1 MAAAT
6 AMLPPAA
13 EAADRLGPGF
23 SCRSR
28 LVVDELFGQLPSYF
42 DPEQAGQL
50 AVVFEWRIGHGSG
63 PPDRYQLVVEAGRCR
78 VDKNGSAKP
87 QAVLS
92 ADWLDFM
99 RLMLGDVT
107 ATKLFLR
114 GRLKIEGNVLLA
126 SRLKGLFC
134 TPTPVTEDLPAG

>member
-1 MAAAT
+1 MAAA
-6 AMLPPAA
+6 AIPLPPAA

-23 SCRSR
+23 SSRSR
-28 LVVDELFGQLPSYF
+28 LVVDELFGHLPTYF
-42 DPEQAGQL
+42 DPDQAGQL

-63 PPDRYQLVVEAGRCR
+63 PPDRYQLVIEAGRCQ
-78 VDKNGSAKP
+78 VDKDGFAKP
-87 QAVLS
+87 EAVLS

-134 TPTPVTEDLPAG
+134 TPRPVAGELPAG